1 MKIKCYMHVE
11 IFEGYSRIES
21 FCYCAPEHREITESA
36 CLGLFVDSG
45 CVIAT
50 DNWVTGMGTC

>member
-1 MKIKCYMHVE
+1 MKIKCDVHVE
-11 IFEGYSRIES
+11 IFEGYCRTES
-21 FCYCAPEHREITESA
+21 FCCCAPEHREITESA
-36 CLGLFVDSG
+36 CMALLVDTG

>member
-1 MKIKCYMHVE
+1 LHVE
-11 IFEGYSRIES
+11 IFEGYSRTES
-21 FCYCAPEHREITESA
+21 FCYCGPDSREITDSA
-36 CLGLFVDSG
+36 GMGLFVAIG